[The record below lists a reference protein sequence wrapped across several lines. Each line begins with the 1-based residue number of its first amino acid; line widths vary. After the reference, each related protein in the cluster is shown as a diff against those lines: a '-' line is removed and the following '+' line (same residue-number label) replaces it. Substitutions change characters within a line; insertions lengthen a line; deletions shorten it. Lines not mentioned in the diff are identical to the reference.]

1 MYFQTLQSRLLAAIR
16 MKVRTGELTERGLA
30 RLTGISQPHVHN
42 VLKGVR
48 ELSPEI
54 ADLILRELK
63 ISLLDLLEQEELSA
77 RISLSHAPQRYREV
91 PLLDGRIGP
100 GFEFPDNLSPVEF
113 YPFPSALLAPLVRP
127 IAARLADDPS
137 MLSTVAGGDLVLLD
151 QSENRRRETDADALY
166 TVSRNGESL
175 VRWVR
180 QGARCIY
187 LATADSFLRPPD
199 WEHVPL
205 VGWHLLEVVKARIVW
220 IGRETG
226 RDAGTVPGQGLPA
239 TSR

>member
-1 MYFQTLQSRLLAAIR
+1 MYFQTLQTRLVAAIR
-16 MKVRTGELTERGLA
+16 MKVRTGELTERRLA
-30 RLTGISQPHVHN
+30 RLTGISQPHIHN

-63 ISLLDLLEQEELSA
+63 ISLLDLVGSEELSA
-77 RISLSHAPQRYREV
+77 RVSHDHAPRRYREV

-100 GFEFPDNLSPVEF
+100 GLEFPEAVSPVEF
-113 YPFPSALLAPLVRP
+113 YPFSSALLAPLVRP
-127 IAARLADDPS
+127 VAARLAGDPR
-137 MLSTVAGGDLVLLD
+137 MRSTVAEGDLLLLD
-151 QSENRRRETDADALY
+151 QSESRRRETDADSLY
-166 TVSRNGESL
+166 VVSRGGEGL

-180 QGARCIY
+180 QGARSIY
-187 LATADSFLRPPD
+187 LAAADSYLRPPD
-199 WEHVPL
+199 WEYVEL
-205 VGWHLLEVVKARIVW
+205 TGWHVLEVVKARVVW

-226 RDAGTVPGQGLPA
+226 PLAGQERPA

>member
-16 MKVRTGELTERGLA
+16 MKVRTGELTERRLA
-30 RLTGISQPHVHN
+30 RLTGISQPHIHN
-42 VLKGVR
+42 VLKGAR

-63 ISLLDLLEQEELSA
+63 ISLLDLVEHEELSA
-77 RISLSHAPQRYREV
+77 RVSLAHAPRRYREV

-100 GFEFPDNLSPVEF
+100 GCEFPDNLSPVEF

-127 IAARLADDPS
+127 IAARLAGDPR
-137 MLSTVAGGDLVLLD
+137 MRSTVSGGDLVLLD

-180 QGARCIY
+180 QGARSIY
-187 LATADSFLRPPD
+187 LATVDSFLRPPD

-205 VGWHLLEVVKARIVW
+205 AGWHLLEVVKARIVW

-226 RDAGTVPGQGLPA
+226 PEAGTVPGQGFPA